1 MHPVLKSVG
10 RFLAWWILL
19 PAAVC
24 IAATRLDAVI
34 GAPALAP
41 YARIPLVV
49 AGVLGAFLARWTQL
63 EKQMRGIGPVSG
75 PGAGGITPRGAH
87 QPQLHV
93 TGPYR
98 LTRHPLVW
106 GGALY
111 LFGWTAAAGTW
122 SGTIYLVPAV
132 VAVSMLFARLVTE
145 PRLLAAFGPAA
156 QTWRAATP
164 FLPDL
169 RRLRQAMQP
178 PSAPPPYLFTRGFVR
193 SIFRNWCDLEHP
205 PAMTVPGSGPLV
217 VIANHRSYLDAFLL
231 AASFPRPIAFLS
243 AEEAFRPLWSRLSL
257 QALGCIRLRRHRPD
271 PAAIRK
277 ALRTLDAGGVVGV
290 FPEGERSWDG
300 GPSPILAGVARFI
313 ALADVPI
320 LAVTISGSYR
330 LWPRWGR
337 GPSRTC
343 VRLDWDRPRSPR
355 FDPNLQRWIVEV
367 LTNHPSAPSYRLR
380 SSMDVGRLLWRCPQ
394 CRHPDA
400 VRGRRDGRV
409 FCLRCGSNGLLL
421 DGSHLDWNDSGPR
434 PLRAWARLVALRGAE
449 RRVLGPG
456 GPMPH
461 RRWPFLRVS
470 DGSGDGPLTRRGKGE
485 AVLTP
490 DALVLRATGWRAH
503 IPAGAIRSVA
513 VEGSHKLQVATARRT
528 YELRY
533 RRGSPRGPRAHL
545 EAWLDA
551 RGLVYRRG

>member
-1 MHPVLKSVG
+1 MHPVVTSVG
-10 RFLAWWILL
+10 RFLIWWLLL
-19 PAAVC
+19 PAGVC
-24 IAATRLDAVI
+24 LLATRLDAVI
-34 GAPALAP
+34 AAPVLGPAV
-41 YARIPLVV
+41 RIVLV
-49 AGVLGAFLARWTQL
+49 AGGTLGAFLARWTQL
-63 EKQMRGIGPVSG
+63 EGQMRGIDPVSG
-75 PGAGGITPRGAH
+75 PGPEGIPSRGAVP
-87 QPQLHV
+87 PQLHV

-98 LTRHPLVW
+98 LSRHPLAW

-111 LFGWTAAAGTW
+111 LFGWTAAVGTW
-122 SGTIYLVPAV
+122 SGTIYVAPAL
-132 VAVSMLFARLVTE
+132 VAVWMLHARFVKE
-145 PRLLAAFGPAA
+145 PRLVAAFGPAA
-156 QTWRAATP
+156 QNWRASTS
-164 FLPDL
+164 FLPDP
-169 RRLRQAMQP
+169 RRWRQATQP
-178 PSAPPPYLFTRGFVR
+178 PSAPPFYLLIRGFVR
-193 SIFRNWCDLEHP
+193 SLFRNWCDLEHT
-205 PAMTVPGSGPLV
+205 PAVTVPGSGPLV

-231 AASFPRPIAFLS
+231 AAAFPRPIAFLS
-243 AEEAFRPLWSRLSL
+243 AEEAFRPLWSRFFL

-277 ALRTLDAGGVVGV
+277 ALHTLHVGGVVGI

-320 LAVTISGSYR
+320 LPVTISGSYR

-337 GPSRTC
+337 GPWRTC
-343 VRLDWDRPRSPR
+343 VRLDWDRPQSPR
-355 FDPNLQRWIVEV
+355 FEANLERWIVDV

-380 SSMDVGRLLWRCPQ
+380 SSMDVGRLLWRCPE

-409 FCLRCGSNGLLL
+409 FCLRCGSEGRLY
-421 DGSHLDWNDSGPR
+421 DGSHLDWNNSGPR
-434 PLRAWARLVALRGAE
+434 PLRTWTRLVALRGAE
-449 RRVLGPG
+449 RRLLGPG

-461 RRWPFLRVS
+461 RHWPFLRVS

-490 DALVLRATGWRAH
+490 SALVLRAEGWRAH

-533 RRGSPRGPRAHL
+533 RRGSPKGPRAHL

>member
-1 MHPVLKSVG
+1 MHPAVASVA
-10 RFLAWWILL
+10 RFLIWWVLL
-19 PAAVC
+19 PAGVC
-24 IAATRLDAVI
+24 VFAIRLDAAI
-34 GAPALAP
+34 AAPALGP
-41 YARIPLVV
+41 YARIVLVA
-49 AGVLGAFLARWTQL
+49 AGALGAFLARWTQL
-63 EKQMRGIGPVSG
+63 QGQMRGIDPVAG
-75 PGAGGITPRGAH
+75 PGSEGTASKGADP
-87 QPQLHV
+87 PQLHV
-93 TGPYR
+93 TGPYH
-98 LTRHPLVW
+98 LTRHPLAW

-111 LFGWTAAAGTW
+111 LFGWAAAVGSW
-122 SGTIYLVPAV
+122 SGAVLVAPALSIV
-132 VAVSMLFARLVTE
+132 WLLYARLVRE
-145 PRLLAAFGPAA
+145 PRLLAAFGRAA
-156 QTWRAATP
+156 QTWRASTS
-164 FLPDL
+164 FLPDP
-169 RRLRQAMQP
+169 RKWRQAMQP
-178 PSAPPPYLFTRGFVR
+178 PSVPPPYLFTRGFVR
-193 SIFRNWCDLEHP
+193 SLFRNWCDLEHP
-205 PAMTVPGSGPLV
+205 PAPTIPGSGPLI

-231 AASFPRPIAFLS
+231 AASFPRPITFLS
-243 AEEAFRPLWSRLSL
+243 AEEAFRPLWSRFFLR
-257 QALGCIRLRRHRPD
+257 ALGCIRLCRHRPD

-277 ALRTLDAGGVVGV
+277 ALRTLRAGGVVGI

-313 ALADVPI
+313 ALADVPF

-337 GPSRTC
+337 GPWRTC
-343 VRLDWDRPRSPR
+343 VRLDWDQPRSPR
-355 FDPNLQRWIVEV
+355 LEGNLEAWMVDA
-367 LTNHPSAPSYRLR
+367 LTNYPSAPSYRLR
-380 SSMDVGRLLWRCPQ
+380 SSMDVGRLLWRCPE

-409 FCLRCGSNGLLL
+409 FCRRCGSAGLLY
-421 DGSHLDWNDSGPR
+421 DGTHLDWNASGPR
-434 PLRAWARLVALRGAE
+434 PLRRWARLVALRGAE
-449 RRVLGPG
+449 RRLLGPG

-461 RRWPFLRVS
+461 RRWLFLRLS

-490 DALVLRATGWRAH
+490 NALVLRARGWRAY
-503 IPAGAIRSVA
+503 IPAAAIRSVA